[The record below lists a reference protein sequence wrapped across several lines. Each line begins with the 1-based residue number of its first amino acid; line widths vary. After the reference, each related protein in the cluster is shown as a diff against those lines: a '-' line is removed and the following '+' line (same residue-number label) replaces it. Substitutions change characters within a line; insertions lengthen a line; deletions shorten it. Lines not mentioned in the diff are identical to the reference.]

1 MLYSKL
7 VGRTNKTAPAD
18 EVAKNAQLLIRGGF
32 INKEMAGV
40 YAFLPLGLRVI
51 EKIKQ
56 IIREEMNDIGGQEII
71 MSSLQ
76 PKELWEKTGRWSDDT
91 VDVWFKSKLKSGAE
105 VGFGWSHEEPITEMM
120 KRFVKSYRDLPAYV
134 YQFQTKLRNELR
146 AKSGLMRGRE
156 FVMKDLYSYDVDE
169 KRHLAFYESV
179 KQAYM
184 KIFARLGL
192 GDITYITFAAGGAF
206 TKFSH
211 EFQTIIDV
219 GEDTIFVNK
228 EKNIA
233 VNAEVMDDEVLKEL
247 GVTRDELTEVKSA
260 EVGNIFNFGTAKC
273 DDMKLFVTDEAGSQT
288 SVYLG
293 SYGIGVTR
301 LMGLFAELFAD
312 ESGLVWPESVAP
324 YKIHLVGLDL
334 HDEAVRENA
343 QQVYKKLLDKFP
355 DEVLFDDRGEVR
367 AGEKF
372 ADADLVGCP
381 VRVVV
386 SKRTGQQ
393 VEVKKRREK
402 EGKLISV
409 DEFLSSAQFSNSNVQ

>member
-18 EVAKNAQLLIRGGF
+18 EVAKNAQLLTRAGF

-40 YAFLPLGLRVI
+40 YAHLPLGLRVI
-51 EKIKQ
+51 EKIKR
-56 IIREEMNDIGGQEII
+56 IVREEMDAIGGQEII

-76 PKELWEKTGRWSDDT
+76 PKELWERTGRWDDEA
-91 VDVWFKSKLKSGAE
+91 VDVWFKSKLKSGTE

-120 KRFVKSYRDLPAYV
+120 KRFVTSYRDLPVYV

-169 KRHLAFYESV
+169 KRHLAFYENV
-179 KQAYM
+179 KKAYM
-184 KIFARLGL
+184 NVFTRVGL

-206 TKFSH
+206 TKYSH
-211 EFQTIIDV
+211 EFQTIVDV
-219 GEDTIFVNK
+219 GEDTIYVNK
-228 EKNIA
+228 EKGIA
-233 VNAEVMDDEVLKEL
+233 VNEEVLDDAVLAEL
-247 GVTRDELTEVKSA
+247 GLTRDDLTKVKSA
-260 EVGNIFNFGTAKC
+260 EVGNIFNFGTKKC
-273 DDMKLFVTDEAGSQT
+273 DDMKLHVTDETGAQV

-301 LMGLFAELFAD
+301 LMGLFAELFSD
-312 ESGLVWPESVAP
+312 ERGLIWPDSVAP
-324 YKIHLVGLDL
+324 YKIHLVGIDL
-334 HDEAVRENA
+334 HDETVSDHA
-343 QQVYKKLLDKFP
+343 QKVYAELLEQFP
-355 DEVLFDDRGEVR
+355 DEVLFDDRIETR

-381 VRVVV
+381 IRIVV
-386 SKRTGQQ
+386 SKRTGDQ
-393 VEVKKRREK
+393 VEMKRRNEK
-402 EGKLISV
+402 ESKLV
-409 DEFLSSAQFSNSNVQ
+409 DVADIK

>member
-18 EVAKNAQLLIRGGF
+18 EVAKNAQLLIRAGF
-32 INKEMAGV
+32 VNKEMPGV
-40 YAFLPLGLRVI
+40 YAYLPLGLRVI
-51 EKIKQ
+51 EKIKT
-56 IIREEMNDIGGQEII
+56 IIRQEMNAIDGQEII

-76 PKELWEKTGRWSDDT
+76 SKELWEKTGRWDDDS

-120 KRFVKSYRDLPAYV
+120 KRFLISYRDLPAYV

-156 FVMKDLYSYDVDE
+156 FVMKDLYSYDTDE

-179 KQAYM
+179 KGAYM
-184 KIFARLGL
+184 NVFRRVGL

-206 TKFSH
+206 TKYSH
-211 EFQTIIDV
+211 EFQTIVDV
-219 GEDTIFVNK
+219 GEDTIYVNK
-228 EKNIA
+228 DKRIA
-233 VNAEVMDDEVLKEL
+233 VNEEVLDDAVLKEL
-247 GVTRDELTEVKSA
+247 GVTRDELTKVHSA

-273 DDMKLFVTDEAGSQT
+273 DDMKLYVSDDKGAQV

-301 LMGLFAELFAD
+301 LMGLFAELFSD
-312 ESGLVWPESVAP
+312 DRGIIWPESVAP
-324 YKIHLVGLDL
+324 YKIHLVGIDL
-334 HDEAVRENA
+334 HDREVNTKA
-343 QQVYKKLLDKFP
+343 CKVYADLSKKFP
-355 DEVLFDDRGEVR
+355 DEVLFDDRVDTR

-372 ADADLVGCP
+372 ADADLIGCP
-381 VRVVV
+381 IRVVV
-386 SKRTGQQ
+386 SKRTGEK
-393 VEVKKRREK
+393 VEVRRRSEK
-402 EGKLISV
+402 ESTLMTI
-409 DEFLSSAQFSNSNVQ
+409 EELLNFQ

>member
-7 VGRTNKTAPAD
+7 IGRTNKTAPAD
-18 EVAKNAQLLIRGGF
+18 EVAKNAQLLIRAGF

-40 YAFLPLGLRVI
+40 YAYLPLGLRVI
-51 EKIKQ
+51 EKIKT
-56 IIREEMNDIGGQEII
+56 IIREEMNSIGGQEII

-76 PKELWEKTGRWSDDT
+76 PKELWEKTGRWDDES

-120 KRFVKSYRDLPAYV
+120 KRFLSSYRDFPAYV

-156 FVMKDLYSYDVDE
+156 FVMKDLYSYDTDE

-184 KIFARLGL
+184 NVFRRVGM
-192 GDITYITFAAGGAF
+192 GEITYITFAAGGAF
-206 TKFSH
+206 TKYSH
-211 EFQTIIDV
+211 EFQTVVGV
-219 GEDTIFVNK
+219 GEDTIYVNK
-228 EKNIA
+228 EKDIA
-233 VNAEVMDDEVLKEL
+233 INEEVLDDAVLKEL
-247 GVTRDELTEVKSA
+247 GVTRDELTKVSSA
-260 EVGNIFNFGTAKC
+260 EVGNIFNFGTSKC
-273 DDMKLFVTDEAGSQT
+273 DSMKLYVTDEKGAQV

-301 LMGLFAELFAD
+301 LMGLVTELFAD
-312 ESGLVWPESVAP
+312 DRGLIWPESIAP
-324 YKIHLVGLDL
+324 YKIHLVGIDL
-334 HDEAVRENA
+334 HDSEVNSKA
-343 QQVYKKLLDKFP
+343 QKVYADLLKRYP
-355 DEVLFDDRGEVR
+355 DEILFDDRVDTR

-381 VRVVV
+381 IRVVV
-386 SKRTGQQ
+386 SKRTGDK
-393 VEVKKRREK
+393 VEVKKRSEK
-402 EGKLISV
+402 ESKLMSIE
-409 DEFLSSAQFSNSNVQ
+409 DLCNFQ